1 MSTPLYPPTTS
12 MPTQAQ
18 DPGRFRLGVDR
29 AMKRSLIAGLIGLV
43 LLLVLFSAAWIAD
56 GFRERSI
63 ERQATAHY
71 AIPVDIPDDID
82 PMWTG
87 GDYVSPRGVVLNYL
101 YDDKVPWFSIIGFSG
116 NVANVTVE
124 GDDVI
129 ITLNE
134 TARQMTTGSQIAAMS
149 HQDDVL
155 RVLRGHLGNKT
166 VAAIDLV
173 AVMSSDGVL
182 VGYEK
187 L

>member
-1 MSTPLYPPTTS
+1 MSTPLHPPATP
-12 MPTQAQ
+12 MPAQ
-18 DPGRFRLGVDR
+18 ERPAGRFRRGLDR
-29 AMKRSLIAGLIGLV
+29 VMKRSLIAGLIGLV
-43 LLLVLFSAAWIAD
+43 LLVVLFSVGRAVD
-56 GFRERSI
+56 GHRERTI
-63 ERQATAHY
+63 EKQASAHY
-71 AIPVDIPDDID
+71 GIPVDIPDDID
-82 PMWTG
+82 PAWTG

-101 YDDKVPWFSIIGFSG
+101 NEDKVQWFNILGFTG
-116 NVANVTVE
+116 NVADVTVE

-134 TARQMTTGSQIAAMS
+134 TVQQMSVGSQVAAVS

-155 RVLRGHLGNKT
+155 RVLRGHLGNRT

-173 AVMSSDGVL
+173 AVRSADGVL

>member
-1 MSTPLYPPTTS
+1 MNTPTTS

-18 DPGRFRLGVDR
+18 ERGRFRRGLDR

-43 LLLVLFSAAWIAD
+43 LLVALLAVGGAVE
-56 GFRERSI
+56 GHRERTI
-63 ERQATAHY
+63 EKQATAHY
-71 AIPVDIPDDID
+71 GIPVDIPDDID
-82 PMWTG
+82 PAWTG

-101 YDDKVPWFSIIGFSG
+101 NDDKVRWFSIVGFSG
-116 NVANVTVE
+116 NVADVTVE
-124 GDDVI
+124 GDDVV

-134 TARQMTTGSQIAAMS
+134 TAQQMSVGSQIAAMS

-173 AVMSSDGVL
+173 AVRSADGVL
-182 VGYEK
+182 LGYEK

>member
-1 MSTPLYPPTTS
+1 MSTPLYPPTTP
-12 MPTQAQ
+12 MPAQ
-18 DPGRFRLGVDR
+18 ERPSGRFRRGLDR

-43 LLLVLFSAAWIAD
+43 LLGALLLVGRAVD
-56 GFRERSI
+56 GHRERTI
-63 ERQATAHY
+63 EKQASAHY
-71 AIPVDIPDDID
+71 GIPVDIPDDID
-82 PMWTG
+82 PAWTG

-101 YDDKVPWFSIIGFSG
+101 NEDKVRWFNILGFTG
-116 NVANVTVE
+116 NVADVTVE

-134 TARQMTTGSQIAAMS
+134 TAQQMTVGSQIAAMS

-166 VAAIDLV
+166 VEAIDLV
-173 AVMSSDGVL
+173 AVRSADGVIL
-182 VGYEK
+182 GYEK

>member
-1 MSTPLYPPTTS
+1 MSTPLYPPTAPAPIQERPS
-12 MPTQAQ
+12 
-18 DPGRFRLGVDR
+18 GGFRRGLDR

-43 LLLVLFSAAWIAD
+43 LLVALFSAGRAID
-56 GFRERSI
+56 GHRERTI
-63 ERQATAHY
+63 EKQATAHY
-71 AIPVDIPDDID
+71 GIPVDIPDDID
-82 PMWTG
+82 PAWTG

-101 YDDKVPWFSIIGFSG
+101 NEDKVRWFNILGFTG
-116 NVANVTVE
+116 NVADVTVE

-134 TARQMTTGSQIAAMS
+134 PARQMSVGSQIAAMS
-149 HQDDVL
+149 HQNDVL
-155 RVLRGHLGNKT
+155 RVLRGHLENKT

-173 AVMSSDGVL
+173 AVRSVDGVV

>member
-1 MSTPLYPPTTS
+1 MSTPTTS

-18 DPGRFRLGVDR
+18 EHGRTRFSLERVEKL
-29 AMKRSLIAGLIGLV
+29 SLIAGLIGLV
-43 LLLVLFSAAWIAD
+43 LLVVLLSAAWIAD
-56 GFRERSI
+56 GFRERAI
-63 ERQATAHY
+63 EKQATAHY
-71 AIPVDIPDDID
+71 GIPVDIPDDID
-82 PMWTG
+82 PAWTG

-101 YDDKVPWFSIIGFSG
+101 NDDKVRWFGALGFSG
-116 NVANVTVE
+116 NVADVTVE
-124 GDDVI
+124 GDDAI

-134 TARQMTTGSQIAAMS
+134 TAQQMSIGSQIAAMS

-173 AVMSSDGVL
+173 AVRSADGVL
-182 VGYEK
+182 LGYEK

>member
-1 MSTPLYPPTTS
+1 MSTHLNSPTST
-12 MPTQAQ
+12 MPSQARAA
-18 DPGRFRLGVDR
+18 GRFRRGLDR

-43 LLLVLFSAAWIAD
+43 LLVALFSIGRAVD
-56 GFRERSI
+56 GHHERTL
-63 ERQATAHY
+63 EKQATAHY
-71 AIPVDIPDDID
+71 GIPVDIPDDID
-82 PMWTG
+82 PAWTG

-101 YDDKVPWFSIIGFSG
+101 NDDKVRWFGALGFSG
-116 NVANVTVE
+116 NVADVTVE

-134 TARQMTTGSQIAAMS
+134 TAQQMSIGSQIAAMS

-173 AVMSSDGVL
+173 AVRSADGVL
-182 VGYEK
+182 LGYEK

>member
-1 MSTPLYPPTTS
+1 MSTHLNSPTTS

-18 DPGRFRLGVDR
+18 EPGRFRRGLDR

-43 LLLVLFSAAWIAD
+43 LLVVLLSAAWIAD
-56 GFRERSI
+56 GFRERTL
-63 ERQATAHY
+63 EKQATAHY
-71 AIPVDIPDDID
+71 GIPVDIPDDID
-82 PMWTG
+82 PAWTG

-101 YDDKVPWFSIIGFSG
+101 NDDKVRWFGLLGFSG

-134 TARQMTTGSQIAAMS
+134 TVQQMSVGSQIAAMS

-173 AVMSSDGVL
+173 AVRSADGVL
-182 VGYEK
+182 LGYEK

>member
-1 MSTPLYPPTTS
+1 MSTHLNSPTTP
-12 MPTQAQ
+12 MPSQTRAA
-18 DPGRFRLGVDR
+18 GRFRRGLDR

-43 LLLVLFSAAWIAD
+43 LLVALFSIGRAVD
-56 GFRERSI
+56 GHHERTL
-63 ERQATAHY
+63 EKQATAHY
-71 AIPVDIPDDID
+71 GIPVDIPDDID
-82 PMWTG
+82 PAWTG

-101 YDDKVPWFSIIGFSG
+101 NDDKVRWFSILGFSG
-116 NVANVTVE
+116 NVADVTVE

-134 TARQMTTGSQIAAMS
+134 TVQQMSVGSQIAAMS

-166 VAAIDLV
+166 VKAIDLV
-173 AVMSSDGVL
+173 AVRSADGVL
-182 VGYEK
+182 LGYEK

>member
-1 MSTPLYPPTTS
+1 MSTPTTS
-12 MPTQAQ
+12 MPAQAQ
-18 DPGRFRLGVDR
+18 EHGRFRSSLER
-29 AMKRSLIAGLIGLV
+29 AEKWSLIAGLIGLV
-43 LLLVLFSAAWIAD
+43 LLVVLLSAAWIAD
-56 GFRERSI
+56 GFRERAI

-101 YDDKVPWFSIIGFSG
+101 YDDKVPWFSIVGFSG

-124 GDDVI
+124 GDDVV

-134 TARQMTTGSQIAAMS
+134 TAQQMTTGSQIAAMS

-166 VAAIDLV
+166 VKAIDLV
-173 AVMSSDGVL
+173 AVRSADGVL
-182 VGYEK
+182 LGYEK

>member
-12 MPTQAQ
+12 MPAQAQ
-18 DPGRFRLGVDR
+18 EHGRTRFSLERVE
-29 AMKRSLIAGLIGLV
+29 KWSLIAGLIGLV
-43 LLLVLFSAAWIAD
+43 LLVVLLSAAWIAD
-56 GFRERSI
+56 GFRERAI

-71 AIPVDIPDDID
+71 GIPVDIPDDID

-101 YDDKVPWFSIIGFSG
+101 NEDEVPWFSILGFSG

-129 ITLNE
+129 IKLNE
-134 TARQMTTGSQIAAMS
+134 TAQQMTTGSQIAAMS

-173 AVMSSDGVL
+173 AVRSADGVL

>member
-1 MSTPLYPPTTS
+1 MSTPLYPPTTQ

-18 DPGRFRLGVDR
+18 EPGRFRRGLDR

-43 LLLVLFSAAWIAD
+43 LLVVLLSAAWIAD
-56 GFRERSI
+56 GHHERTL
-63 ERQATAHY
+63 EKQATAHY
-71 AIPVDIPDDID
+71 GIPVDIPDDID
-82 PMWTG
+82 PAWTG

-101 YDDKVPWFSIIGFSG
+101 NDDKVRWFGVLGFSG
-116 NVANVTVE
+116 NVADVTVE

-134 TARQMTTGSQIAAMS
+134 TVQQMSVGSQIAAMS

-166 VAAIDLV
+166 VAAVDLV
-173 AVMSSDGVL
+173 AVRSADGVL

>member
-1 MSTPLYPPTTS
+1 MSTPLYPPTTQ
-12 MPTQAQ
+12 MPAQARTA
-18 DPGRFRLGVDR
+18 GRFRRGLDR

-43 LLLVLFSAAWIAD
+43 LLVVLLSAAWIAD
-56 GFRERSI
+56 GFRERTI
-63 ERQATAHY
+63 EKQATAHY
-71 AIPVDIPDDID
+71 GIPVDIPDDID
-82 PMWTG
+82 PAWTG

-101 YDDKVPWFSIIGFSG
+101 NDDKVKWFGLLGFMG

-124 GDDVI
+124 DDDVI

-134 TARQMTTGSQIAAMS
+134 TARQMTTGSQVAALS
-149 HQDDVL
+149 HQNDVL

-173 AVMSSDGVL
+173 AVRSADGVL

>member
-1 MSTPLYPPTTS
+1 MSTPLYPPTAP
-12 MPTQAQ
+12 MPTQERPA
-18 DPGRFRLGVDR
+18 GRFRRGLDR
-29 AMKRSLIAGLIGLV
+29 VMKRSLIAGLIGLV
-43 LLLVLFSAAWIAD
+43 LLVALLLVGRAVD
-56 GFRERSI
+56 GHRERTI
-63 ERQATAHY
+63 EKQASAHY
-71 AIPVDIPDDID
+71 GIPVDIPDDID
-82 PMWTG
+82 PAWTG

-101 YDDKVPWFSIIGFSG
+101 NEDKVGWFNILGFTG
-116 NVANVTVE
+116 NVADVTVE

-134 TARQMTTGSQIAAMS
+134 TARQMTVGSQVAAVS

-173 AVMSSDGVL
+173 AVRSADGVIL
-182 VGYEK
+182 GYEK

>member
-18 DPGRFRLGVDR
+18 EPGRFRSGLDR

-43 LLLVLFSAAWIAD
+43 LLVGLFSAAWIAD
-56 GFRERSI
+56 GHHERTI
-63 ERQATAHY
+63 EKQATAHY
-71 AIPVDIPDDID
+71 GIPVDIPDDID

-101 YDDKVPWFSIIGFSG
+101 NDDKVRWFGVLGFSG
-116 NVANVTVE
+116 NVADVTVE

-134 TARQMTTGSQIAAMS
+134 TAQQMSIGSQIAAMS

-155 RVLRGHLGNKT
+155 RVLRGHLGTKT

-173 AVMSSDGVL
+173 AVRSADGVL

>member
-1 MSTPLYPPTTS
+1 MSTPTTS

-18 DPGRFRLGVDR
+18 ERGRFRRGLDR
-29 AMKRSLIAGLIGLV
+29 VMKRSLIAGLIGLV
-43 LLLVLFSAAWIAD
+43 LLVVLLSAAWIAD
-56 GFRERSI
+56 GHRERTL
-63 ERQATAHY
+63 EKQATAHY
-71 AIPVDIPDDID
+71 GIPVDIPDDID

-101 YDDKVPWFSIIGFSG
+101 NEDEVPWFSILGFSG

-129 ITLNE
+129 IKLNE
-134 TARQMTTGSQIAAMS
+134 TAQQMTTGSQIAAMS

-173 AVMSSDGVL
+173 AVRSADGVL
-182 VGYEK
+182 LGYEK